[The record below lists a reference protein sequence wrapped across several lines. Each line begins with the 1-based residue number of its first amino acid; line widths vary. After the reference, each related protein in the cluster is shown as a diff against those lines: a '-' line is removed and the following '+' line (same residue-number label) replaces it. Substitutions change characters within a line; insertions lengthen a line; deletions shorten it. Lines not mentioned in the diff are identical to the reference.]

1 MKKMRIMLMVAVL
14 TITSFTFQFLS
25 QNVPEAHA
33 FSQQT
38 IQRGAT
44 GSDVIELQ
52 ARLQYNGYYHGTI
65 DGVYG
70 WSTYWAVRNFQNMF
84 GLEEVDGLVGQKTK
98 DMLVKSTKFY
108 KDFVYEQINKGRR
121 FTHYGGVPLSIQSAP
136 SEQQIQKA
144 RQAAEQRKQQQEK
157 NYKAQGNQQQQAQ
170 QKQAQ
175 QNKQQEQQKQAQQ
188 NKQQQEQQNQKQQ
201 NQQQQQEQQNQEQQN
216 QQQQQ
221 EQQNQ
226 KQQNQQQQQEQQ
238 NQKQQN
244 QQQQQEQQNQ
254 EQQNQQQQQE
264 QQNQEQQNQ
273 NEQNENNQK
282 DSTAV
287 NIPAGFSQNDIKL
300 MANAV
305 YGEARGEPYI
315 GQVAVAAVIVNR
327 LNSATFPNTVSGVIF
342 EPRAFTAVADGQIWL
357 TPNDSAKKAVLDA
370 LNGFDPTGEALYYFN
385 PDTAT
390 SSWIWG
396 RPQIKRIGKHIF
408 CE

>member
-1 MKKMRIMLMVAVL
+1 MKNMRIMLIVMVMAF
-14 TITSFTFQFLS
+14 TSITFQFLS
-25 QNVPEAHA
+25 QGVSVAHA
-33 FSQQT
+33 FSDQT

-52 ARLQYNGYYHGTI
+52 ARLQYNGYYHGPI

-70 WSTYWAVRNFQNMF
+70 WSTYWAVKNFQNMF

-98 DMLVKSTKFY
+98 DMLQRSTKFY
-108 KDFVYEQINKGRR
+108 SDWVYKQINQGRR
-121 FTHYGGVPLSIQSAP
+121 FTHYGGVPLDIQSAP

-144 RQAAEQRKQQQEK
+144 RKIAEQRRIQQEKQYKAQANSQQQQEK
-157 NYKAQGNQQQQAQ
+157 Q
-170 QKQAQ
+170 
-175 QNKQQEQQKQAQQ
+175 
-188 NKQQQEQQNQKQQ
+188 
-201 NQQQQQEQQNQEQQN
+201 QQNQEQQN
-216 QQQQQ
+216 QQQK
-221 EQQNQ
+221 EQ
-226 KQQNQQQQQEQQ
+226 KQQNQQQQ
-238 NQKQQN
+238 KQQK
-244 QQQQQEQQNQ
+244 QQQQQEQQQ
-254 EQQNQQQQQE
+254 QTQQQQKQQQQQTQQQQGQQQQQKQQQQQNQQQQGQQQ
-264 QQNQEQQNQ
+264 QQNQQQQKQQQQQNQ
-273 NEQNENNQK
+273 QQQKPQQQKNQDQK

-287 NIPAGFSQNDIKL
+287 NMPNGFSQNDIKL

-315 GQVAVAAVIVNR
+315 GQVAVAAVILNR
-327 LNSATFPNTVSGVIF
+327 VNSATFPNTVSGVIF

-357 TPNDSAKKAVLDA
+357 TPNESAKKAVLDA
-370 LNGFDPTGEALYYFN
+370 INGFDPTGNAVYYFN

>member
-1 MKKMRIMLMVAVL
+1 MKNMRIMLIVVVMAF
-14 TITSFTFQFLS
+14 TSITFQFLS
-25 QNVPEAHA
+25 QGVSVAHA
-33 FSQQT
+33 FSDQT

-52 ARLQYNGYYHGTI
+52 ARLQYNGYYHGPI

-70 WSTYWAVRNFQNMF
+70 WSTYWAVKNFQDMF

-98 DMLVKSTKFY
+98 DMLQRSTKFY
-108 KDFVYEQINKGRR
+108 SDWVYKQINQGRR
-121 FTHYGGVPLSIQSAP
+121 FTHYGGVPLDIQSAP

-144 RQAAEQRKQQQEK
+144 RKIAEQRRIQQEK
-157 NYKAQGNQQQQAQ
+157 QYKAQAN
-170 QKQAQ
+170 
-175 QNKQQEQQKQAQQ
+175 
-188 NKQQQEQQNQKQQ
+188 
-201 NQQQQQEQQNQEQQN
+201 NQQQQQTQEQQN
-216 QQQQQ
+216 QQQQEQQQNQQQQKQQQQNQQQQKQQQQNQQQQKQQQQQ
-221 EQQNQ
+221 EQQQQQKQQQQQEQQQQNQ
-226 KQQNQQQQQEQQ
+226 QQQEQQQQNQQQQEQQQQQQNQQQQQQQ
-238 NQKQQN
+238 KKQD
-244 QQQQQEQQNQ
+244 
-254 EQQNQQQQQE
+254 
-264 QQNQEQQNQ
+264 
-273 NEQNENNQK
+273 QK

-287 NIPAGFSQNDIKL
+287 NMPNGFSQNDIKL

-315 GQVAVAAVIVNR
+315 GQVAVAAVILNR
-327 LNSATFPNTVSGVIF
+327 VNSATFPNTVSGVIF

-357 TPNDSAKKAVLDA
+357 TPNESAKKAVLDA
-370 LNGFDPTGEALYYFN
+370 INGFDPTGNAVYYFN